1 MAKEVQI
8 SVTYLFTYEED
19 ELREFFDDLDS
30 DEELERAAR
39 IKLFSENM
47 NDFEP
52 NDVEIEVV
60 ERD

>member
-19 ELREFFDDLDS
+19 ELREYFDDLNS
-30 DEELERAAR
+30 DEDLERAAR
-39 IKLFSENM
+39 IRLFSENM
-47 NDFEP
+47 NDFEA
-52 NDVEIEVV
+52 NDIEIEVV

>member
-1 MAKEVQI
+1 MKKEVQI

-19 ELREFFDDLDS
+19 ELRENFDDLVT
-30 DEELERAAR
+30 DEDFIHAAS
-39 IKLFSENM
+39 IKLFNENM

-52 NDVEIEVV
+52 NDVEMEVV

>member
-8 SVTYLFTYEED
+8 SVTYLFTYEEN
-19 ELREFFDDLDS
+19 ELREYFDDLDS
-30 DEELERAAR
+30 DEELKRAAR
-39 IKLFSENM
+39 LKLFGENM

-60 ERD
+60 ERN

>member
-8 SVTYLFTYEED
+8 SVTYLLTYEED
-19 ELREFFDDLDS
+19 YLKEFFDDLDTNE
-30 DEELERAAR
+30 DFERAAR
-39 IKLFSENM
+39 IRLFSENM

-60 ERD
+60 ERK